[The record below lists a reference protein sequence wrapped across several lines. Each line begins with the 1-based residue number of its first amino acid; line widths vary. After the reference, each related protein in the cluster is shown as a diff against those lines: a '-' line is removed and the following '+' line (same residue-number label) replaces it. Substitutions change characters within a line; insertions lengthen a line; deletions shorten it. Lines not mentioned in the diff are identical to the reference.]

1 MFWISALYPDFED
14 AKNLKVFKVLIWK
27 FYGDWRFLTGVLH
40 LDLDLCMSLS
50 LIHPHFEFWLSIF
63 ILKVQR
69 KSMPFKSW
77 FGVLMGAGASWLG
90 LCILISL
97 EIWSLV
103 FNTPRFQMLTLCLN
117 FEGTKNIH
125 VLKVLIS
132 SFSGVWRLLIGV
144 WHLGLHLDMVNGL
157 CYTYIPNFGTVFWI
171 WRCKEHLCPLTP
183 DL

>member
-1 MFWISALYPDFED
+1 MGTGGSWLGSYI
-14 AKNLKVFKVLIWK
+14 LILIYVCHW
-27 FYGDWRFLTGVLH
+27 
-40 LDLDLCMSLS
+40 S

-77 FGVLMGAGASWLG
+77 VGVLMGAGASWLG